1 MLIWY
6 TVSAEDT
13 LANTDSV
20 LPGWSPVELLHT
32 AVTDERSI
40 EGGEVIAGDYDG
52 DAGILLL
59 VVHAGELD
67 IGWVISDVHKCGI
80 HHLVVDSVLGSPAH
94 SSGSCVKIVDE
105 EDAHVPL
112 SDDFCC
118 LTFQEVLGDMD
129 NKLVHESRGNVK
141 SIQSVINIVPE
152 IKIPNSNVIFHL
164 NYELLQ
170 INKYDIE
177 DLLTKALTDIFIRAK
192 DSVVSA
198 STHRSLEERVNQSL
212 SPGDILLVIRDVLY
226 KSLPPVLIGLF
237 LLINLGLS
245 CLGRLGCNPHLP
257 AV

>member
-20 LPGWSPVELLHT
+20 LPGWCPVELLHT

-67 IGWVISDVHKCGI
+67 IGWVISNVHY
-80 HHLVVDSVLGSPAH
+80 VLGSPTH
-94 SSGSCVKIVDE
+94 SSSSCVKIIDE

-129 NKLVHESRGNVK
+129 NKLVHESWGNVK
-141 SIQSVINIVPE
+141 SIQCVINIVSE
-152 IKIPNSNVIFHL
+152 IKIPN
-164 NYELLQ
+164 
-170 INKYDIE
+170 
-177 DLLTKALTDIFIRAK
+177 TK

-198 STHRSLEERVNQSL
+198 STHRSLEESVNQSL

-226 KSLPPVLIGLF
+226 KPLPPVLIGLF

>member
-20 LPGWSPVELLHT
+20 LPGWCPVELLHT

-40 EGGEVIAGDYDG
+40 EGGEVIAGDDDG

-80 HHLVVDSVLGSPAH
+80 HHLVVDSVLGSPTH
-94 SSGSCVKIVDE
+94 SSSSCVKIVDE

-118 LTFQEVLGDMD
+118 LSFQEVLGDMD
-129 NKLVHESRGNVK
+129 NKLVHESWGNVK
-141 SIQSVINIVPE
+141 SIQCVINIVSE
-152 IKIPNSNVIFHL
+152 TKIPN
-164 NYELLQ
+164 
-170 INKYDIE
+170 INYDIE
-177 DLLTKALTDIFIRAK
+177 DLLAKALADVFIRAK

-212 SPGDILLVIRDVLY
+212 SPGDILLIIRDVLY
-226 KSLPPVLIGLF
+226 KPLPPVLIGLF